1 MGSLVA
7 GLALLAGCPGPGGQ
21 APPDLPAVGGHASL
35 IRVPRSGGPVEAYD
49 PDSLGE
55 PIWTSRTDAPRI
67 REVLGVN
74 PETRLLFAVDTARN
88 LLTVD
93 LESRGLRAQASG
105 IEAAVMAADGSVFT
119 VNAGRRVTRFQAS
132 LPTQYRTPLPVTPV
146 FQTGTLGDRYIAV
159 LGTKPRRLLVLGV
172 ERQLASLDA
181 PDGEPAATFWGDQVA
196 VANGREIVL
205 FQTEDPFPTR
215 TFEASA
221 PVRHIIFSPS
231 GHRMYLAHDDPSV
244 EVVDRYA
251 LDRLATL
258 DLPGVPRRLRTDAS
272 GRWLLAR
279 PTAGDSAWVVDL
291 ATGRLVTTAETEWD
305 EDLPTVAGSATLVTR
320 RRGDLVTVGLG
331 QPGHPELGRIV
342 GGAADLWVVTPWLP
356 KERLTRAV
364 AAAESILVAQ
374 DSLLVT
380 DSQTVATVT
389 DRIFLQVSSS
399 QNAEWSREYAK
410 QLTTAGYPA
419 QVLDPGTADE
429 GYRVVV
435 GPYPSRETAE
445 ETGRKLGRPYFIL
458 TNPPI
463 KQ

>member
-1 MGSLVA
+1 M
-7 GLALLAGCPGPGGQ
+7 LLAGCPGRG
-21 APPDLPAVGGHASL
+21 AELPPDLPAVGGQVSL
-35 IRVPRSGGPVEAYD
+35 LRVPRHGGLVEAYD

-55 PIWTSRTDAPRI
+55 PIWTSRTEAPRI
-67 REVLGVN
+67 REVLGVSA
-74 PETRLLFAVDTARN
+74 ETRLLFAVDTAKN
-88 LLTVD
+88 LFTVD
-93 LESRGLRAQASG
+93 LESRGIRTQATG
-105 IEAAVMAADGSVFT
+105 IEAAVMVADGSVFT
-119 VNAGRRVTRFQAS
+119 VNAARRVSRLQAG
-132 LPTQYRTPLPVTPV
+132 LPTLYRPPLPVAPV
-146 FQTGTLGDRYIAV
+146 FHTGTLGDRYIAV
-159 LGTKPRRLLVLGV
+159 LGTKPRRLLILGA

-181 PDGEPAATFWGDQVA
+181 PDGEPAATYWGDQVA
-196 VANGREIVL
+196 VAKGREVVL

-215 TFEASA
+215 SFEAGA
-221 PVRHIIFSPS
+221 PVRHIVFSPS
-231 GHRMYLAHDDPSV
+231 GHRIYLAHDDQSI
-244 EVVDRYA
+244 EVIDRYA

-258 DLPGVPRRLRTDAS
+258 ELPGVPRRLRTDQS

-279 PTAGDSAWVVDL
+279 PADGDSAWVVDL
-291 ATGRLVTTAETEWD
+291 ATGRLVMTADTEWD
-305 EDLPTVAGSATLVTR
+305 DDLPTVAGAATLVTR

-331 QPGHPELGRIV
+331 QPDHPELGRIV

-374 DSLLVT
+374 DSLLVA
-380 DSQTVATVT
+380 DSQAVAPTT

-419 QVLDPGTADE
+419 QVLDPGSADE

-435 GPYPSRETAE
+435 GPYATREAAE